1 MPVPPYGHHL
11 NEAMQTVATIV
22 LWGGSL
28 ALLAYAVRL
37 GRRERSILPVML
49 WLSVA
54 VGSIIEPLYDFAYH
68 LLWYTPG
75 QWTLFTSFG
84 LPQPVWVMPA
94 YIMVFGLPAMLLYR
108 RLAAGA
114 DLTFIFKVAGLLVL
128 TTAFFETTA
137 NNVDLYGY
145 YGGAPMR
152 LLKYPLWIAVMEAAQ
167 ITGFAILCAL
177 LKRRATRP
185 VHYLAL
191 MVLFPANFAF
201 DVLGAGFPTII
212 AQNMPHP
219 NTAVMW
225 ASAFASIALAATAL
239 WWTAQLLLWDQRSH
253 PETAAA
259 GVSRPEARVPEPV
272 TAPV

>member
-11 NEAMQTVATIV
+11 NLAMQTMATIV
-22 LWGGSL
+22 LWGGSA

-49 WLSVA
+49 WVSVA
-54 VGSIIEPLYDFAYH
+54 VGSIIEPLYDIAYH

-75 QWTLFTSFG
+75 QWTLFTAFG

-114 DLTFIFKVAGLLVL
+114 DLAFIFKVAALLVF
-128 TTAFFETTA
+128 TTAVFETTA

-145 YGGAPMR
+145 YGAAPMR

-167 ITGFAILCAL
+167 ITGFAVLCAL

-185 VHYLAL
+185 VHSLAL
-191 MVLFPANFAF
+191 LVVFPANFAF
-201 DVLGAGFPTII
+201 DVLGAGFPTVI

-219 NTAVMW
+219 DTAVMW
-225 ASAFASIALAATAL
+225 LSAVASIGLAATAL
-239 WWTAQLLLWDQRSH
+239 WWTAQLLLWDQGSR
-253 PETAAA
+253 PAAA
-259 GVSRPEARVPEPV
+259 RQLE
-272 TAPV
+272 APVASERVAAPV